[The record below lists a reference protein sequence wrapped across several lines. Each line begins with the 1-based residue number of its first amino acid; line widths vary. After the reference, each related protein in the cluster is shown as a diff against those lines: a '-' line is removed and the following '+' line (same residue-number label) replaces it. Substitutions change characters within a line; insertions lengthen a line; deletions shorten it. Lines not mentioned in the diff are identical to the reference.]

1 MSAATPPDLHGPAD
15 AARARVAALLER
27 AREPR
32 LGGVWTLFGKEVRRF
47 WNTAAQTIGSPVVTT
62 LLYFVVFGYS
72 LGDRLRAIDGVPYI
86 SFIVPGL
93 VMLGVINNAFI
104 NSAFSLFLTKI
115 QGTIVDVLVSPLT
128 PGQIL
133 FAYVGASV
141 LRALLV
147 GVIIWIVAALMGAQ
161 TLAHLGVTVAFM
173 LLTATM
179 FATLGVVIAIHARDF
194 NHINLLPSFL
204 ITPLTFLG
212 GVFYSIDM
220 LPAPW
225 DTLSHFNPIL
235 YMVSGLRHGMVGHSD
250 VPVWSGALILVASNA
265 ALWGYA
271 WLLLRSGRK
280 LRE

>member
-1 MSAATPPDLHGPAD
+1 MTPQGQPPPAAAA
-15 AARARVAALLER
+15 AARARVEALVAR
-27 AREPR
+27 ARTPR
-32 LGGVWTLFGKEVRRF
+32 LGGVWTLFVKEVRRF
-47 WNTAAQTIGSPVVTT
+47 WNTAGQTIGSPVVTT
-62 LLYFVVFGYS
+62 LLYFVVFGTS
-72 LGDRLRAIDGVPYI
+72 LGDRLRAIDGVPYV
-86 SFIVPGL
+86 SYIVPGL

-115 QGTIVDVLVSPLT
+115 QGTLVDVLVSPLT

-133 FAYVGASV
+133 LAYVAASM

-147 GVIIWIVAALMGAQ
+147 GAIIWLVAGLMGAE
-161 TLAHLGVTVAFM
+161 TLANLPLTLLF
-173 LLTATM
+173 LILTASL

-212 GVFYSIDM
+212 GVFYSVDM

-225 DTLSHFNPIL
+225 DTVSRWNPIL
-235 YMVSGLRHGMVGHSD
+235 YVVDGLRAGMVGHSD
-250 VPVWSGALILVASNA
+250 VAPWAGALLLTTANLGLGA
-265 ALWGYA
+265 YA
-271 WLLLRSGRK
+271 WALLRSGRK